1 LVYLAYS
8 HRSKAMTK
16 LDEMWA
22 ALEKHQEEADDEGHG
37 DTWSEMC
44 RLKTS
49 DAAYHAADAAALAAA
64 VVWDAYNSNH
74 AAYAAARAAD
84 AAAYAYAVESWAP
97 KAIEA
102 INKAIFTKKHSND
115 N

>member
-1 LVYLAYS
+1 
-8 HRSKAMTK
+8 MTK

-49 DAAYHAADAAALAAA
+49 DAAHHAADAAGLAA
-64 VVWDAYNSNH
+64 VGVWDAYNSTH
-74 AAYAAARAAD
+74 AAYAAAYAAARAAD
-84 AAAYAYAVESWAP
+84 AVESWAQ
-97 KAIEA
+97 KAIDR
-102 INKAIFTKKHSND
+102 INKATGVNK
-115 N
+115 

>member
-1 LVYLAYS
+1 
-8 HRSKAMTK
+8 MTK

-49 DAAYHAADAAALAAA
+49 DAAHHAADAAALAAA
-64 VVWDAYNSNH
+64 VVWDAYNSTH

-84 AAAYAYAVESWAP
+84 AVESWAQ
-97 KAIEA
+97 KAIDR
-102 INKAIFTKKHSND
+102 INKATGVKGNI
-115 N
+115 

>member
-1 LVYLAYS
+1 
-8 HRSKAMTK
+8 MTK

-49 DAAYHAADAAALAAA
+49 DAAYAAADAAYAAA
-64 VVWDAYNSNH
+64 AYA

-84 AAAYAYAVESWAP
+84 AVESWAQ
-97 KAIEA
+97 KAIDR
-102 INKAIFTKKHSND
+102 INKATGVNK
-115 N
+115 